1 MKDHSEPAPTEGTA
15 AERLAR
21 AAHAAQQL
29 CDTLWEALH
38 EELRDPDAERTRELS
53 GRLAEVASTV
63 ALLAAGDFHAV
74 APAEEPVAA
83 EEPAAPTVERRIPP
97 TPSESPQADTRSAP
111 DLRLAPH
118 PPAVPE
124 PSMQEDR
131 RVTPKPSVGSERT
144 SAFDRTSELER
155 PSAFERSSASERS
168 PAPEPPSSL
177 HRSGGS
183 GSPGTQ
189 GLPPRPDTP
198 VALQP
203 IPTRAGDYTFTKL
216 VDEHAQG
223 AAAEPE
229 DTLAAE
235 IEIRDVRREE
245 GPSAWVSS
253 VGRLLA
259 RHGQDGLPFA
269 VLLVEIVD
277 VARLERSE
285 TPHDLHGLVA
295 QVESALGRGMRS
307 SDELSRETLGRYWL
321 VAPETNGT
329 GARMLAE
336 RLARLV
342 RTSAVHRGVPL
353 EVAIGIAVCPDD
365 GTEAPALAARA
376 DLGVYSARATGRSIA
391 HTEPP
396 SQR

>member
-1 MKDHSEPAPTEGTA
+1 M
-15 AERLAR
+15 
-21 AAHAAQQL
+21 
-29 CDTLWEALH
+29 LWEALH
-38 EELRDPDAERTRELS
+38 EELRHPNAERITQLS
-53 GRLAEVASTV
+53 ERLAEVSSTV
-63 ALLAAGDFHAV
+63 AMLAAAPHA
-74 APAEEPVAA
+74 
-83 EEPAAPTVERRIPP
+83 AAPDTAVPDPPAPERRAAPERSPLEPP
-97 TPSESPQADTRSAP
+97 QFDSRPTP
-111 DLRLAPH
+111 DLRLASH
-118 PPAVPE
+118 PSATLEPPQGGERRAEPE
-124 PSMQEDR
+124 PS
-131 RVTPKPSVGSERT
+131 P
-144 SAFDRTSELER
+144 
-155 PSAFERSSASERS
+155 FERSPASERS
-168 PAPEPPSSL
+168 TASEPSSAL
-177 HRSGGS
+177 R
-183 GSPGTQ
+183 
-189 GLPPRPDTP
+189 RPSEPELP

-216 VDEHAQG
+216 VDEHDTRSPIG
-223 AAAEPE
+223 PVEPPA
-229 DTLAAE
+229 DE

-253 VGRLLA
+253 VGALLA
-259 RHGQDGLPFA
+259 RHAEDGLPFA

-295 QVESALGRGMRS
+295 QVESALGRGMRA
-307 SDELSRETLGRYWL
+307 SDQLSRETLGRYWL

-342 RTSAVHRGVPL
+342 RTSASHRGVPL

-391 HTEPP
+391 HTDLP
-396 SQR
+396 S